1 VADWTCRRQTSGL
14 VCGNVNDG
22 RKRKCGA
29 CGKPRPPRRKPSHL
43 RALELSYE
51 DFLRANGGLERCGIC
66 GSPPKGRKLD
76 RDHEHRGDGRARGLL
91 CWNCNKKLDNRV
103 TPEWLRRA
111 ADYLERFEEA
121 A

>member
-1 VADWTCRRQTSGL
+1 VADWTCRRQTSGR

-22 RKRKCGA
+22 RKRKCGV
-29 CGKPRPPRRKPSHL
+29 CGKPRPPRRKPDHL
-43 RALELSYE
+43 KALDMPYEAYVEL
-51 DFLRANGGLERCGIC
+51 NGGEFCGVC
-66 GSPPKGRKLD
+66 GRPPSGNRRLD
-76 RDHEHRGDGRARGLL
+76 RDHCHTTGKPRGLA
-91 CWNCNKKLDNRV
+91 CPRCNRALPSWV